1 MNISRLSLLLA
12 FAGFGLTACDN
23 VDEGERFEGPLD
35 LEEVL
40 AKSEKNVLIEDF
52 TGQRC
57 TNCPNAAQK
66 IHEFQE
72 QYGKDRVIAVA
83 IHGGGFGVDEI
94 KPNGQP
100 NPNGLRLAR
109 ITNTAVSS
117 RHNPKC
123 LSTVVAAQ
131 TAV

>member
-52 TGQRC
+52 TVAPTVRMRRRKF
-57 TNCPNAAQK
+57 TNSRN
-66 IHEFQE
+66 
-72 QYGKDRVIAVA
+72 
-83 IHGGGFGVDEI
+83 
-94 KPNGQP
+94 
-100 NPNGLRLAR
+100 
-109 ITNTAVSS
+109 NTAKTVSL
-117 RHNPKC
+117 P
-123 LSTVVAAQ
+123 LPSTGVASAW
-131 TAV
+131 TK